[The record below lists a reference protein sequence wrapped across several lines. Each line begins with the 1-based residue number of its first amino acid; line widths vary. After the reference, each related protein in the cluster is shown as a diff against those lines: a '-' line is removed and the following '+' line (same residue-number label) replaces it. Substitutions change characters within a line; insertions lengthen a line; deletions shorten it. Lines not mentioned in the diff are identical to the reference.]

1 MPSVGRMAAAG
12 GSPAGGGKSGLH
24 GSTAPGNAR
33 RGRPQGKCHRKHT
46 AGTSARRRVEARV
59 KWCGKSAPR
68 GRQRARQGKPRREQ
82 NRIGTARAFGL
93 RACFRAAVRVG
104 CTRRPATGVPD
115 EWSSRHTRRTEPGLQ
130 AGWHDTVRQDRRHS
144 GFPPLR
150 AFPGRPQERTGAV
163 QGSRAGRGAV
173 PGLRRRASWKRHE
186 GLPGRGGADVASIW
200 AICRIRQVRYGTG
213 ARADRPECI
222 TKY

>member
-1 MPSVGRMAAAG
+1 MLSVGRMAAAG
-12 GSPAGGGKSGLH
+12 GGSAGGGKSGLH

-93 RACFRAAVRVG
+93 RVCFRAAVRVG

-130 AGWHDTVRQDRRHS
+130 AGWHDAVRQDRRHS
-144 GFPPLR
+144 GFPLSARSPAARKSGQGPYR
-150 AFPGRPQERTGAV
+150 AQGPGAARFRACAVAHRGNVTRACPAVAVRMLPQYGPFAGLDRCVTGRARVRT
-163 QGSRAGRGAV
+163 
-173 PGLRRRASWKRHE
+173 
-186 GLPGRGGADVASIW
+186 
-200 AICRIRQVRYGTG
+200 VRN
-213 ARADRPECI
+213 A
-222 TKY
+222 